1 MVDGKF
7 GTAINCIDG
16 RTQDPIS
23 HWIKENYSIDYVD
36 TITEP
41 GSDKALSEKN
51 IDKIAQIKA
60 KVLISINAH
69 GSKLIV
75 VSGHYDCAANSK
87 HFCNLCYCKR
97 VWPCCISFKQ
107 ISDFFCNLF
116 LWGFLSIQLYS
127 RGYLHNTYLSGQ
139 DMKIFEDT
147 WITPLKPG
155 KS

>member
-16 RTQDPIS
+16 RTQDPIL

-75 VSGHYDCAANSK
+75 VSGHYDCAANPASK
-87 HFCNLCYCKR
+87 EIHL
-97 VWPCCISFKQ
+97 KQ
-107 ISDFFCNLF
+107 ILKNQKIIIFSALTFANLQVAE
-116 LWGFLSIQLYS
+116 LLKKDGIHGCLKKPIQLKE
-127 RGYLHNTYLSGQ
+127 LVTA
-139 DMKIFEDT
+139 
-147 WITPLKPG
+147 ITN
-155 KS
+155 